1 MEELINAFNETDSY
15 ERKIKI
21 LSISPYSHRKTMN
34 LFRATDYMVRKS
46 REMKKKFGI
55 IPEIPHVSKGK
66 IITREVKKLVQD
78 FFQQDEI
85 SRMCPG
91 KKDYLR
97 IRNIDSGKKEA
108 IQKRLILMNL
118 KEAYTI
124 YKNDISNPVIGFSTF
139 ARLRPKFCVLA
150 GASGTH
156 TVCVCTYHQNAKL
169 QVFALGLCDYN
180 YKTLMEKTVCD
191 LSNRNCMLHLCN
203 LCPRETGVREFLSS
217 IESLQQME
225 NINYKQWV
233 TVDRCSLIE
242 KCESSDEYINS
253 LANKIVNL
261 TRHHYIAKAQSH
273 FLKELK
279 QNITHNEVILL
290 LDFAENFSFIIQD
303 EIQGFHW
310 ENAQCT
316 VHPFVMYYK
325 NEQAVISNLSFC
337 FLSPDTKHTT
347 TMVYTFLCT
356 LIPHIKSL
364 FPNLKK
370 INYFSDGC
378 AAQYKNKYNFL
389 NIYYHKNDFNVD
401 CEWHFFATS
410 HGKSPCDGIGGV
422 VKRTVA
428 KASLQRPF
436 HDQIITP
443 LKMFEFCEGNFEGV
457 KFFYTTR
464 NEIEKSENFLAPRFQ
479 NAVPIVGTQKIHKIL
494 PSDKGK
500 LKVFHTSNTEEG
512 EEKNILKSYK
522 NESIKKCENPNC
534 GQYVIC
540 QYNNKKWIGIV
551 ESYDIEF
558 DDFKIN
564 FLHPSGISKFYSYP
578 LISDTCNVEAKD
590 IIKILDTPEL
600 NAGTNRIQ
608 YQFSKKNLESMR

>member
-1 MEELINAFNETDSY
+1 MMELKYAFNETNSY

-34 LFRATDYMVRKS
+34 LFGATDYMVKKS

-66 IITREVKKLVQD
+66 IITREVINFVHN

-91 KKDYLR
+91 KKDCLS

-118 KEAYTI
+118 KEAYCI
-124 YKNDISNPVIGFSTF
+124 YKHDTSSPVIGFSTF
-139 ARLRPKFCVLA
+139 ARLRPKSCVLA

-180 YKTLMEKTVCD
+180 YQILMEKSVCD
-191 LSNRNCMLHLCN
+191 LSNRKCMLHLCN
-203 LCPRETGVREFLSS
+203 LCSRETGVREFLSS
-217 IESLQQME
+217 IESLQEME

-233 TVDRCSLIE
+233 TVDRCNMIE

-253 LANKIVNL
+253 LSKKIVNL
-261 TRHHYIAKAQSH
+261 TRHHYIAKTQSH

-279 QNITHNEVILL
+279 LNMTSDEVILL

-310 ENAQCT
+310 ENSQCT

-325 NEQAVISNLSFC
+325 NEQEILCKSFC
-337 FLSPDTKHTT
+337 FLSPDTKHST

-364 FPNLKK
+364 FPKLTK
-370 INYFSDGC
+370 IHYFSDGC
-378 AAQYKNKYNFL
+378 AGQYKNRFNFL

-436 HDQIITP
+436 QDQIITP
-443 LKMFEFCEGNFEGV
+443 LKMFEFCEQNFHEV
-457 KFFYTTR
+457 KFFYTGK
-464 NEIEKSENFLAPRFQ
+464 NEIQNSETFLASRFQ
-479 NAVPIVGTQKIHKIL
+479 NALPIVGTQKIHKIL
-494 PSDKGK
+494 PLHKGK
-500 LKVFHTSNTEEG
+500 VKVFETSNTEEG
-512 EEKNILKSYK
+512 EEKKILKSYE
-522 NESIKKCENPNC
+522 NESIKISEKPIC

-540 QYNNKKWIGIV
+540 QYDNKKWIGIV

-578 LISDTCNVEAKD
+578 LSLDTCNVEAKD
-590 IIKILDTPEL
+590 IIKILDTPTL
-600 NAGTNRIQ
+600 NTGTNRIQ
-608 YQFSKKNLESMR
+608 YQFSTKDLEGMS